1 MIRCYRER
9 VVSQLRIKTAILCLL
24 LSTLTVAGCGGG
36 GGNGGGGTGTPPV
49 LAAPTLSP
57 QPGTFTTSQSV
68 TLSDTDSGATIYY
81 TTDGS
86 SPNSSSAVYSAAIP
100 VNVDTTIK
108 AIAVATGYSNSSVAS
123 GTYLIAGPTV
133 NVTLSTHDQSS
144 LLATQPTTLFTLTT
158 AGSNKILVDET
169 LTYQPIDGFGAAFTD
184 SANWLLYTQAQPA
197 QYTSIMNDLFTRN
210 GNGIGLSFM
219 RIPMG
224 ASDIARSVYSF
235 DDMPSGQS
243 DPSLANFSIA
253 HDQAYIIPVIQ
264 QAVSLNPNLKL
275 MANPWSPPGWMKTT
289 DSMNGGTLLSTDYT
303 PFANYFVDYLKAYS
317 AAGININYITLQNEP
332 LYTPTNYP
340 GMGMDANTQLTV
352 LRDYVLPALAS
363 NNLSTQV
370 LVYDHNWDTPSYPE
384 TVLSDPTIA
393 ASSLVAGTAWHGYAG
408 TPGAQQSV
416 ENMFPA
422 KGTWET
428 EHSGGTWV
436 TDQFTSDFVEITQVM
451 RNSARAYV
459 KWSLALDQTLG
470 PNLGELNQGYGG
482 CTTCTPIVTVNS
494 TSGAVT
500 KNIEFYTLGQYSKF
514 ILPGA
519 ERIYSSNAN
528 DIVSSAFLNPDGSKT
543 LVCFNNASSST
554 TFQVQWG
561 TENFSYA
568 LPALG
573 AVTFTWSGTQNGATT
588 VAATSTIQASSYTVE
603 SGLQTETTSDT
614 NGGYDLGYVT
624 NGAYAAYE
632 NVDFGNGVS
641 TVSVRTAS
649 AGNGGTL
656 EFHLDSPTGATVATV
671 NLPVTGGWQTWQTV
685 SASASGATGVHTLY
699 AVFSG
704 TGANGSANL
713 NWFQFQ

>member
-68 TLSDTDSGATIYY
+68 TLSDTESGATIYY

-158 AGSNKILVDET
+158 SGSNKILVDET

-243 DPSLANFSIA
+243 DPSLANFSIT

-528 DIVSSAFLNPDGSKT
+528 DIVSSAYLNPDGSKT

-704 TGANGSANL
+704 TGANGVANL

>member
-68 TLSDTDSGATIYY
+68 TLSDTESGATIYY

-158 AGSNKILVDET
+158 SGSNKILVDET